1 MPPKIAYYLWNDIMH
16 PYVEYAKD
24 DEDEYVETHRYFV
37 LLADSPNYPSNPIPR
52 FIRVKPDD
60 IEMVRIGK
68 KHYVIYRAE
77 EDEGNDKLGKIQDTA
92 VELTEN

>member
-1 MPPKIAYYLWNDIMH
+1 MAPKIAYYLWNDIMH

-37 LLADSPNYPSNPIPR
+37 LLAEDGKYNMPPR
-52 FIRVKPDD
+52 FIRVLPDD

-68 KHYVIYRAE
+68 KHYVIYKAE

>member
-1 MPPKIAYYLWNDIMH
+1 MAPKIAYYLWNDIMH

-37 LLADSPNYPSNPIPR
+37 LLADNPSPPR

-68 KHYVIYRAE
+68 KH
-77 EDEGNDKLGKIQDTA
+77 
-92 VELTEN
+92 

>member
-1 MPPKIAYYLWNDIMH
+1 MAPKIAYYLWNDIMH

-37 LLADSPNYPSNPIPR
+37 LLAGDISPPLPR

-68 KHYVIYRAE
+68 KHYVIYKAE